1 MVLSE
6 LRKTEHLSASSIGTY
21 VECSLMYKFSKID
34 HIPMEQKSDAME
46 FGSAIHN
53 TLEQY
58 YQEKMIGE
66 KLLLK
71 DIHEIFEKIWKNRAE
86 DKIDIQFN
94 KGHDFKSMLMMG
106 KDLLTVWYNKLPD
119 DNYTI
124 IGIEEAFSFYI
135 PGIPIPFIGGMDLIE
150 EDSSGTIIITD
161 HKTSGKAYSI
171 ADVDQNQ
178 QLTLYQLAMKS
189 MGYHDREILLKFD
202 TLIKTKI
209 PKFEQYWTTR
219 SELDEHRL
227 IRKSVQVWEG
237 IQKGVFI
244 PNDTSWKC
252 KNCSYKVACDSW
264 FIEKFKQRRFAS

>member
-1 MVLSE
+1 MVLSD

-21 VECSLMYKFSKID
+21 VECSLMYKFAKID

-46 FGSAIHN
+46 FGSAIHI
-53 TLEQY
+53 TLEHY
-58 YQEKMIGE
+58 YREKMIGE

-71 DIHEIFEKIWKNRAE
+71 DVHEIFEKTWRNRAE
-86 DKIDIQFN
+86 DKTDIQFN

-106 KDLLTVWYNKLPD
+106 KDLLSVWYQKLPD
-119 DNYTI
+119 DNYNI
-124 IGIEEAFSFYI
+124 IGIEEAFSFCL
-135 PGIPIPFIGGMDLIE
+135 PGIPIPFIGAMDLIE
-150 EDSSGTIIITD
+150 EDHAGTIIVTD

-171 ADVDQNQ
+171 SDVDQNQ
-178 QLTLYQLAMKS
+178 QLTLYQLALKS
-189 MGYHDREILLKFD
+189 MGYGDREILLKFD
-202 TLIKTKI
+202 TLIKTLK

-264 FIEKFKQRRFAS
+264 FSERFNERRAS

>member
-6 LRKTEHLSASSIGTY
+6 LRKIEHLSASSIGTY

-34 HIPMEQKSDAME
+34 KIPMEQKSDAME
-46 FGSAIHN
+46 FGSAIHR
-53 TLEQY
+53 TLEEY
-58 YQEKMIGE
+58 YLEKLIGE

-71 DIHEIFEKIWKNRAE
+71 DIHEIFENTWKNRAE
-86 DKIDIQFN
+86 DKTDIQFT
-94 KGHDFKSMLMMG
+94 KGHDFKSLEMLG

-124 IGIEEAFSFYI
+124 IGIEEAFSFCL
-135 PGIPIPFIGGMDLIE
+135 PGIPIPFIGAMDLVE
-150 EDSSGTIIITD
+150 EDEAGTIIVTD

-171 ADVDQNQ
+171 DEVDQNQ
-178 QLTLYQLAMKS
+178 QLTLYQLALKS
-189 MGYHDREILLKFD
+189 MGYVGREILLKFD
-202 TLIKTKI
+202 TLIKTKT

-227 IRKSVQVWEG
+227 IRKAVQVWDG

-252 KNCSYKVACDSW
+252 KNCSYAKACNEW
-264 FIEKFKQRRFAS
+264 FNERSAA

>member
-1 MVLSE
+1 MEELKMVLSE

-21 VECSLMYKFSKID
+21 VECSLMYKFGKID
-34 HIPMEQKSDAME
+34 HIPMEYNPDNLV
-46 FGSAIHN
+46 FGTCIHI
-53 TLEQY
+53 TLEHF

-71 DIHEIFEKIWKNRAE
+71 DIHEIFEKTWKSRAE
-86 DKIDIQFN
+86 DKIDIQYS
-94 KGHDFKSMLMMG
+94 KDYDFKSMLMLG

-135 PGIPIPFIGGMDLIE
+135 PGIPIPFIGAMDLIE
-150 EDSSGTIIITD
+150 EDEAGTIIITD
-161 HKTSGKAYSI
+161 FKTSGKAYSI

-189 MGYHDREILLKFD
+189 MGYQDREILLKFD
-202 TLIKTKI
+202 TLIKTKTRR
-209 PKFEQYWTTR
+209 FEQYWTTR

-227 IRKSVQVWEG
+227 IRKSLQVWDG
-237 IQKGVFI
+237 IQKSVFI

-252 KNCSYKVACDSW
+252 NNCSYKTACNEW
-264 FIEKFKQRRFAS
+264 FERRLAS

>member
-21 VECSLMYKFSKID
+21 VECSLLFYFSKVLKLL
-34 HIPMEQKSDAME
+34 MEFKSAAME
-46 FGSAIHN
+46 FGSAIHK
-53 TLEQY
+53 TLEYY

-71 DIHEIFEKIWKNRAE
+71 DIHEFFENTWKIRAE
-86 DKIDIQFN
+86 DKIDIQYT
-94 KGHDFKSMLMMG
+94 KGHDFKSMLLMG

-124 IGIEEAFSFYI
+124 IGIEEAFSFYL
-135 PGIPIPFIGGMDLIE
+135 PGIELPFIGAMDLIE
-150 EDSSGTIIITD
+150 EDEAGIIIITD
-161 HKTSGKAYSI
+161 FKTSGKAYSI
-171 ADVDQNQ
+171 DEVDQNQ
-178 QLTLYQLAMKS
+178 QLTLYQLALKS
-189 MGYHDREILLKFD
+189 MGYVGREILLKFD
-202 TLIKTKI
+202 TLIKTKT

-227 IRKSVQVWEG
+227 IRKAVQVWDG

-252 KNCSYKVACDSW
+252 KGCSYKTACNEW
-264 FIEKFKQRRFAS
+264 FERRAA